1 MIKPSFIIKLL
12 AVYLAK
18 AFAFTVAVV
27 VLVLAVMGN
36 LHAQTVGMHIG
47 TYHMNRDAGFNEFNP
62 GVYYKHSNGLTAG
75 LYHNSEGR
83 MSIYGGVTAEN
94 QYVGATL
101 GVVTGYSQTT
111 PFIIPFVKLPYGYR
125 VAYLPQNPA
134 AKISTQ
140 GVHLMK
146 DF

>member
-1 MIKPSFIIKLL
+1 MIKHYFTKLL
-12 AVYLAK
+12 ACA
-18 AFAFTVAVV
+18 
-27 VLVLAVMGN
+27 LVTLCS
-36 LHAQTVGMHIG
+36 LSQAQTVGMHIG
-47 TYHMNRDAGFNEFNP
+47 TYHMNRDAGFNEINP

-83 MSIYGGVTAEN
+83 LSIYGGVTAEN

-101 GVVTGYSQTT
+101 GVVTGYSQIT

-134 AKISTQ
+134 AKVNTQ